1 MMRAIGITGGI
12 GSGKSTIAR
21 TFQSLGYLVYFADDR
36 AKALYDENATLKAA
50 VKELASADVYDADDK
65 LIRPHLAARIFS
77 DKALLAKINA
87 LVHPAVAS
95 DYEDWIKAI
104 PAEYSKEFVLK
115 EAAILFEAGS
125 YTALDGVIMVYA
137 PIQVRLERVGKRDG
151 VTDAQIR
158 ARMTNQWP
166 DSTKLLRS
174 DFVIYNDGIHH
185 FSPQV
190 TAAIQHFNHL

>member
-1 MMRAIGITGGI
+1 
-12 GSGKSTIAR
+12 
-21 TFQSLGYLVYFADDR
+21 
-36 AKALYDENATLKAA
+36 
-50 VKELASADVYDADDK
+50 
-65 LIRPHLAARIFS
+65 
-77 DKALLAKINA
+77 
-87 LVHPAVAS
+87 
-95 DYEDWIKAI
+95 

-137 PIQVRLERVGKRDG
+137 PIQVRLERVCKRDG